1 MAYLGTAD
9 AISAVRNMNHRLDP
23 YPIPKDKT
31 PLYIN
36 EPWLI
41 DKSLL
46 EHLQHREPEEQPDN
60 IRIYIPMDLNQ
71 EAILRQLDCS
81 LAVSKQDETDTK
93 SLKILI
99 IHECVR

>member
-1 MAYLGTAD
+1 MKH
-9 AISAVRNMNHRLDP
+9 HRLDS

-31 PLYIN
+31 PLLYN

-41 DKSLL
+41 GKSLL
-46 EHLQHREPEEQPDN
+46 EHLQHREPEIQPDN

-71 EAILRQLDCS
+71 EAILRYLDCS
-81 LAVSKQDETDTK
+81 LAVSKQDEAGTK

-99 IHECVR
+99 IYECVR

>member
-1 MAYLGTAD
+1 MKH
-9 AISAVRNMNHRLDP
+9 HRLDP
-23 YPIPKDKT
+23 YPIPEDKT

-60 IRIYIPMDLNQ
+60 IRIS
-71 EAILRQLDCS
+71 ER
-81 LAVSKQDETDTK
+81 
-93 SLKILI
+93 
-99 IHECVR
+99 

>member
-1 MAYLGTAD
+1 MKH
-9 AISAVRNMNHRLDP
+9 HRLDP
-23 YPIPKDKT
+23 YPIPEDKT

-60 IRIYIPMDLNQ
+60 IRIYDQMWFIRHMPEEGKHSQ
-71 EAILRQLDCS
+71 EAKELVREIITRLEQIPDGCAECFPFEVIDEL
-81 LAVSKQDETDTK
+81 KQEYY
-93 SLKILI
+93 
-99 IHECVR
+99 